1 MKPTCRSFATWVIVL
16 FTAGAALAAA
26 DAEREKAN
34 KDELAKFQGKWKVVG
49 FTKSGQQEL
58 DELVKLGLLFTFKD
72 DSLTVTADREGFTPQ
87 NQMLRLDATTTPKL
101 LDFAE
106 SAKAFDEHKKVYEG
120 VYSLDGD
127 TMQWCFNLDGDQP
140 AKANRPAAVES
151 KADSGT
157 ILIKLER
164 LKE

>member
-1 MKPTCRSFATWVIVL
+1 MHAARTSALVGLFCLCVIG
-16 FTAGAALAAA
+16 TALADETA
-26 DAEREKAN
+26 DRDKAN
-34 KDELAKFQGKWKVVG
+34 KEELARLQGRWKVVA
-49 FTKSGQQEL
+49 FTKSGQQDL

-106 SAKAFDEHKKVYEG
+106 SAKAFEEHKKVYEG

-127 TMQWCFNLDGDQP
+127 TFQWCFNLDGDQP

-151 KADSGT
+151 KADSST

-164 LKE
+164 LRD